1 MANGDDKKK
10 TLPAGQHSGYTGYVD
25 NLGGSQYYQ
34 GEVDKGG
41 GNYYIEGE
49 KAATRKVEK
58 MATDNETYLAGYNNP
73 TDRAKAQAQGYDISN
88 RKELLEYVDW
98 KGKNLGY
105 RSQKD
110 RQNYTQSFKDKSSKV
125 TNTTD
130 VSKNQNKGNG
140 GGTNIATATATGG
153 AGGSVGNINIGGG
166 GKTTTP
172 QVGTSTT
179 PKPGTSTK
187 PAAGTSTTTTPGT
200 TSQYSGN
207 NGAANQA
214 TATAT
219 GGAGGSVGNI
229 TINTGGG
236 GGSTPGG
243 GGGTPGPLAD
253 GGGSAID
260 KLLGRIPK
268 PKATFKK
275 TTGRRNQTTQG
286 GNTPYKFR
294 GLQNQFE
301 SWQMNHYDNND
312 KTT

>member
-1 MANGDDKKK
+1 MENGDGNDDKLIGGISKHDYTGKMAAGFSANEYGDEIDEGGGSYSISANVAGKSLKTVTDAFEIAKKK
-10 TLPAGQHSGYTGYVD
+10 WPSKYGNMSIGD
-25 NLGGSQYYQ
+25 YQ
-34 GEVDKGG
+34 KEVNAYWKEKKITPQEYSKGRSDKLSF
-41 GNYYIEGE
+41 
-49 KAATRKVEK
+49 T
-58 MATDNETYLAGYNNP
+58 
-73 TDRAKAQAQGYDISN
+73 
-88 RKELLEYVDW
+88 
-98 KGKNLGY
+98 
-105 RSQKD
+105 QK
-110 RQNYTQSFKDKSSKV
+110 SAKV
-125 TNTTD
+125 TNNTN

-140 GGTNIATATATGG
+140 GVTNIATGG
-153 AGGSVGNINIGGG
+153 AGGSVGDINIGGG

-172 QVGTSTT
+172 PAGTSTK
-179 PKPGTSTK
+179 PKPVTSTK

-214 TATAT
+214 T

-236 GGSTPGG
+236 SGG
-243 GGGTPGPLAD
+243 GGGTTPGPLAD

-312 KTT
+312 QTT